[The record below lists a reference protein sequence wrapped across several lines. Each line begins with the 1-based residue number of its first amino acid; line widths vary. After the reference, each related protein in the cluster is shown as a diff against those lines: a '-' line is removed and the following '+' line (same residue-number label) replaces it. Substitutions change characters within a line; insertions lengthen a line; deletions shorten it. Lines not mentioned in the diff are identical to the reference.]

1 MPGRTY
7 EFVQLD
13 VFTQTPLAGN
23 PLAVFTD
30 ARGLNDGE
38 MQALAREM
46 NLSETTFIFPRD
58 AATESREGKKVR
70 IFTVEEELPF
80 AGHPTLGTALH
91 LYASEFAPNSKKPAQ
106 ITLDLRA
113 GKIPVRFSA
122 DSENTGANRVDGQVF
137 GEMRQRDPEFGTTLS
152 REEVARVIG
161 IAVDEISSEWPIQA
175 VSTGL
180 TFTIVPFCNQQTL
193 SGVKFTYAQAS
204 EFLKSSGAN
213 FFYFLCP
220 ERREG
225 HLEARARM
233 FFYGGEDPA
242 TGSAAGCAASWMV
255 QHGVAKTDEQVVIR
269 QGVECRRPS
278 EMYVRAAWEGE
289 GVSNVR
295 VGGYAVE
302 ILRVTVVL

>member
-1 MPGRTY
+1 MRGRRY

-23 PLAVFTD
+23 PLAIFTD

-38 MQALAREM
+38 MQALSREM
-46 NLSETTFIFPRD
+46 NLSETTFIFARD
-58 AATESREGKKVR
+58 AATEAHEGKKVR
-70 IFTVEEELPF
+70 IFTTEQELPF
-80 AGHPTLGTALH
+80 AGHPTLGTSLY
-91 LYASEFAPNSKKPAQ
+91 LYASEPNQTKPVE
-106 ITLDLRA
+106 ITLDLKA
-113 GKIPVRFSA
+113 GKIPVRFTA
-122 DSENTGANRVDGQVF
+122 NSENAGRERVDGQVF
-137 GEMRQRDPEFGTTLS
+137 GEMRQRDPEFATPLS
-152 REEVARVIG
+152 REDVARVIG
-161 IAVDEISSEWPIQA
+161 IAVEEISSDWPIQP

-180 TFTIVPFCNQQTL
+180 TFTIVPFRNRQTL
-193 SGVKFTYAQAS
+193 SDLKFSYSQAA
-204 EFLKSSGAN
+204 EFLKKTGAN

-225 HLEARARM
+225 KLEARARM

-255 QHGVAKTDEQVVIR
+255 QHGVARSDEQVVLR

-278 EMYVRAAWEGE
+278 EMHVRATREGE
-289 GVSNVR
+289 RVTNVR

-302 ILRVTVVL
+302 ILRGTVVL